1 MKNIYLNN
9 LCEDLI
15 FIDYN
20 IYIYKILME
29 KIFMLQIISM
39 LGVFKGKD
47 GVVFVKI
54 INRVQQ

>member
-29 KIFMLQIISM
+29 KIFMLQIIST

-47 GVVFVKI
+47 GVLFVKI
-54 INRVQQ
+54 IN